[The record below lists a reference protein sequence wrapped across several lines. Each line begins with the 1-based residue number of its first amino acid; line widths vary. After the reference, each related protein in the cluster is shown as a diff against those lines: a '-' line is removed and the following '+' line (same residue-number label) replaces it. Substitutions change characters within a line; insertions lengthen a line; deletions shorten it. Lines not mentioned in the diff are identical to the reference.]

1 MIKKVLVG
9 VLVAA
14 LLSFLIGGTALATT
28 PTPHGPFE
36 EDTDLCSACHRLHT
50 GVEKYLLNMLTTDL
64 SLCLSCHN
72 AASGADTQVKQG
84 QYITAKETGHTW
96 GTDEGVLLG
105 GGFDY
110 VGGTDAATS
119 KHDVGVAGVPWGA
132 EDITVTINLTCIS
145 CHSPHRSTNYR
156 ILRMTPNN
164 VATVTV
170 QWRGKLAAG
179 PDGVLGDDPLTPEDE
194 SQDDDYRFYTEEDLD
209 ASTSGIQGYT
219 LNYRGVAGSTGRNG
233 ISTWC
238 AGCHTKYLTWE
249 DTAGYNAGDAKGA
262 VKRFRHKVDVDRM
275 YLVPGETSETELP
288 TTLPLEDLTGN
299 GRTSDDEVTCLTCHK
314 AHGTAA
320 TMTGYADALS
330 ERGTMPQGSMLLR
343 MVNRGVCED
352 CHNMPSSG
360 W

>member
-1 MIKKVLVG
+1 MVKKVLVG
-9 VLVAA
+9 ALVTA
-14 LLSFLIGGTALATT
+14 LLSFLIGGTALATAS
-28 PTPHGPFE
+28 TPHGPFE
-36 EDTDLCSACHRLHT
+36 DNTDLCSACHRLHT
-50 GVEKYLLNMLTTDL
+50 GVEKYLLHVPATDL

-84 QYITAKETGHTW
+84 QYIAARETGHTW
-96 GTDEGVLLG
+96 GTDNGVLLG

-110 VGGTDAATS
+110 VGGTNAATS

-145 CHSPHRSTNYR
+145 CHIPHRSTNYR
-156 ILRMTPNN
+156 MLRMTPNN
-164 VATVTV
+164 VAAVTV
-170 QWRGKLAAG
+170 QWRGKDADG
-179 PDGVLGDDPLTPEDE
+179 PDNIPGN
-194 SQDDDYRFYTEEDLD
+194 QDDDYRFYTEEDLD
-209 ASTSGIQGYT
+209 GITPGTQGYT
-219 LNYRGVAGSTGRNG
+219 LNYRGVVGSTGRNG

-275 YLVPGETSETELP
+275 YLVPGEPSETELP
-288 TTLPLEDLTGN
+288 TTLPLEDLPGI
-299 GRTSDDEVTCLTCHK
+299 GQGSRSSDDEVTCLTCHK

-320 TMTGYADALS
+320 TMTGYADSLP

-352 CHNMPSSG
+352 CHNMPSPG